1 MLPDTKLTVIDEA
14 QMPAGLDERIRA
26 ALCTCFPA
34 DRAGFSR
41 TRAWHGSPPL
51 YSVVLEGAGRVL
63 AHAGIVQRTITV
75 DGAPLRVA
83 GVQNVLVLPERRGQ
97 GLSGRVLQA
106 AMDEARGRGFD
117 CGLLFCVPALG
128 PLYAGGGWQAL
139 GPRDIVRVEE
149 GRRLPLP
156 RENVALFYPL
166 RVAVFPDGPIDLCGN
181 DW

>member
-1 MLPDTKLTVIDEA
+1 MKPAIIDEA
-14 QMPAGLDERIRA
+14 QMPPGLDEQIRA

-34 DRAGFSR
+34 DRAVFSR
-41 TRAWHGSPPL
+41 TRAWHGSPPQ
-51 YSVVLEGAGRVL
+51 YSVVLEDAGRVT

-75 DGAPLRVA
+75 GGSPLRVA
-83 GVQNVLVLPERRGQ
+83 GVQNVCVLPECRGQ

-106 AMDEARGRGFD
+106 AMDEACGRGFD

-128 PLYAGGGWQAL
+128 PLYVGGGWQAL
-139 GPRDIVRVEE
+139 GPREIVRIEE

-156 RENVALFYPL
+156 GENVALFYPL
-166 RVAVFPDGPIDLCGN
+166 RVAQFPAGPIDLCGN